1 MPLEAL
7 LLIVI
12 AAVGHSVWN
21 FLAKRAAKHK
31 DFIFFASALES
42 ALFLPAAA
50 WAIGD
55 SWPRLGWRAA
65 TFLLATGFLH
75 LLYTE
80 SLLRGYRAGDYSF
93 VYPVARGTGPLL
105 SFIGAC
111 VFLGERP
118 SLLAGGGVLLVAS
131 GILLLSR
138 FASESSLSWP
148 ALFWGLA
155 TGVIIGG
162 YTLVD
167 GYSVKVLLL
176 SPILVEYAGNFVR
189 LILLSGPALRQ
200 PEPLAAEWR
209 LCWKEALGVA
219 VLTPA
224 AYILVLLAMRI
235 APVSHVAPAREMS
248 MMIGAYLGARYL
260 SEPHFA
266 QRLTASA
273 LIAAGV
279 AALAVA

>member
-1 MPLEAL
+1 M
-7 LLIVI
+7 
-12 AAVGHSVWN
+12 WN

-31 DFIFFASALES
+31 NFIWFASALEA

-50 WAIGD
+50 WALWD

-65 TFLLATGFLH
+65 LFLLATGFLH
-75 LLYTE
+75 LLYTD
-80 SLLRGYRAGDYSF
+80 SLLRGYRTGDYSF

-105 SFIGAC
+105 AFVGAC

-118 SLLAGGGVLLVAS
+118 ALLAAAGVSLVAL
-131 GILLLSR
+131 GILLLSG
-138 FASESSLSWP
+138 FASAGSLSWS
-148 ALFWGLA
+148 ALFWGVA
-155 TGVIIGG
+155 TGVTIAG

-167 GYSVKVLLL
+167 AYSVKALLL
-176 SPILVEYAGNFVR
+176 APILVEYAGNFVR
-189 LILLSGPALRQ
+189 LILLSGSILRR
-200 PEPLAAEWR
+200 PRPLATEWR

-224 AYILVLLAMRI
+224 AYVLVLMAMRI

-248 MMIGAYLGARYL
+248 MMMGAYLGARFL
-260 SEPHFA
+260 GEPHFA
-266 QRLTASA
+266 RRLTASA

-279 AALAVA
+279 AALAVG